1 MARFVKHITVP
12 DGEAVV
18 ADSSFVK
25 TWRFRN
31 DHNQAW
37 PANVEILWTGGDS
50 LGLSAPVAVRGAVEP
65 GAEADVS
72 VNLTAPTKAGTYQ
85 AFFRLREVGGRKF
98 GQQVWAAVTVT
109 ASSSESDDVADFVD
123 VAPVPTNPRL
133 FDQPD
138 VAMAPAAAVPTMP
151 PTTTTT
157 TTTTES
163 NYETALVQLQEMGF
177 DNTPVNA
184 RLLTRYR
191 GNVERVVARL
201 TNNKQGAH

>member
-12 DGEAVV
+12 DGDAVA

-31 DHNQAW
+31 DHNQPW
-37 PANVEILWTGGDS
+37 PANVEILCTGGDS

-123 VAPVPTNPRL
+123 VAPVPINPL
-133 FDQPD
+133 FHQPD
-138 VAMAPAAAVPTMP
+138 VVMAPAAATATATAP
-151 PTTTTT
+151 PASAP
-157 TTTTES
+157 TTES

-184 RLLTRYR
+184 RLLNRYR

-201 TNNKQGAH
+201 TTTKQGAH